1 MKLLKLLIGA
11 EFAEKPAEGTDP
23 TPFTLHPDSS
33 GIGRCNRQNSI
44 QFSRCQIFCKD
55 VHGLSRPVDEPER
68 FTLELLFTETTI
80 FMNGYLRYRDG
91 IGCHPVPE
99 RSDERRSE
107 EHTSELQS
115 RGHLVCRLLL

>member
-55 VHGLSRPVDEPER
+55 VHGLSRPVEDRKSTRLNSSHVAISYAVFCLKKKSCNENHQLVVTCKR
-68 FTLELLFTETTI
+68 Q
-80 FMNGYLRYRDG
+80 YLNK
-91 IGCHPVPE
+91 
-99 RSDERRSE
+99 
-107 EHTSELQS
+107 L
-115 RGHLVCRLLL
+115 